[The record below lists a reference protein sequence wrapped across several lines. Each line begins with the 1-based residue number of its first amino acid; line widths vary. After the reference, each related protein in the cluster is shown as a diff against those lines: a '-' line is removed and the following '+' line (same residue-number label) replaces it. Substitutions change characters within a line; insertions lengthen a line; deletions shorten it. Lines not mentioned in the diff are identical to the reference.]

1 MSCHH
6 RPGYHSPGCWDSG
19 DCWPEVPDRLARE
32 YEFGP
37 ADGPSDWRR
46 SARRDAPGTPARV
59 VTRLEG
65 RLATLQREIRAI
77 EADLAAIH
85 AAHEPGPPSSGG

>member
-1 MSCHH
+1 
-6 RPGYHSPGCWDSG
+6 
-19 DCWPEVPDRLARE
+19 VPDRLARE

-37 ADGPSDWRR
+37 DDGPGDGRR
-46 SARRDAPGTPARV
+46 SAASNAPNPPPST

-77 EADLAAIH
+77 EADLAAMY
-85 AAHEPGPPSSGG
+85 AGHEPGAPSSGG